1 MSDTRQFNVR
11 IPDDARDVL
20 TRIATRLRE
29 DDKFVARLTAFMD
42 TLDDPTADDSL
53 AERVARIEARL
64 DAMGGASSPN
74 LGEQVHGQVGQ
85 AHDTPSDNLSDRMNT
100 LHRQLGGTE
109 GTPPLTTGEGRG
121 RRLTTAGEIE
131 VERRIEAG
139 DDDSTIAAALGVSA
153 NTVRARRRKIGERLL

>member
-11 IPDDARDVL
+11 IPDEARDVL

-29 DDKFVARLTAFMD
+29 DDRFVDRLTAFMD

-64 DAMGGASSPN
+64 DAMGGSLETVTS
-74 LGEQVHGQVGQ
+74 
-85 AHDTPSDNLSDRMNT
+85 DTPPD
-100 LHRQLGGTE
+100 
-109 GTPPLTTGEGRG
+109 TPQRDAPWQPDTADTPALTTGEGRG
-121 RRLTTAGEIE
+121 RRLTTAGEVE

-139 DDDSTIAAALGVSA
+139 ETDDTIATALEVSK
-153 NTVRARRRKIGERLL
+153 NTVRARRKKIDERLL

>member
-1 MSDTRQFNVR
+1 MTSTRQFNVR
-11 IPDDARDVL
+11 VPDETRDIL

-29 DDKFVARLTAFMD
+29 DGQFASRLEAWLD

-64 DAMGGASSPN
+64 DAMGNDSQPEDGPGFAGY
-74 LGEQVHGQVGQ
+74 LAYRDGDTEQ
-85 AHDTPSDNLSDRMNT
+85 
-100 LHRQLGGTE
+100 GG
-109 GTPPLTTGEGRG
+109 PPLTTGEGRG

-139 DDDSTIAAALGVSA
+139 DDDPAISEALGVSV
-153 NTVRARRRKIGERLL
+153 NTIRARRKKLGERLL

>member
-11 IPDDARDVL
+11 IPDEARDVL

-29 DDKFVARLTAFMD
+29 DDKFAARLTAFMD

-64 DAMGGASSPN
+64 DAMGGDQLSTRVDDVQGIPT
-74 LGEQVHGQVGQ
+74 
-85 AHDTPSDNLSDRMNT
+85 DTP
-100 LHRQLGGTE
+100 HRDAPSQPD
-109 GTPPLTTGEGRG
+109 TPALTTGEGRG
-121 RRLTTAGEIE
+121 RRLTTAGEVE

-139 DDDSTIAAALGVSA
+139 ETDDTIATALEVSK
-153 NTVRARRRKIGERLL
+153 NTVRARRRKIDERLL